1 MTEIKKKVSLNSLN
15 SLRPAPSSWQ
25 DRNTRPI
32 RIPIKI
38 NEKVLKYAHLLDK
51 LTDEEINDLFL
62 VSKKEIFE
70 AIEKTKKS
78 KQSLIIG
85 LERLTKNLNEILKS
99 IDKI

>member
-1 MTEIKKKVSLNSLN
+1 MTTSKKRVSANSLN
-15 SLRPAPSSWQ
+15 SLIPAPSPWR
-25 DRNTRPI
+25 DRNTKPV
-32 RIPIKI
+32 RIPLKI

-70 AIEKTKKS
+70 EIDKVKKS
-78 KQSLIIG
+78 KQSLLTG
-85 LERLTKNLNEILKS
+85 LERLTNNLDKILKS